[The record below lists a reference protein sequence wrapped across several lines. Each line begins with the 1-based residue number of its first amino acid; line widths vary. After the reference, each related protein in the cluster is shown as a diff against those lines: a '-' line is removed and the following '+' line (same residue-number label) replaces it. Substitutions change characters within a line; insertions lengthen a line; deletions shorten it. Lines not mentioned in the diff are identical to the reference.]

1 MSNIETLATKAA
13 NGDSSAFENL
23 YKQTYKSVY
32 FTCLH
37 FLKNEQNA
45 LDITQDTYFTAFT
58 QLKNLQDKSK
68 CNAWLMKIAANKCR
82 DYLKRRQPVPMD
94 EEMMEEQVGVQVEED
109 ELNLPEEYVVNK
121 EKRKVVM
128 DIMQKQLSDAL
139 YQTVILYYF
148 DNLSVA
154 DIAEI
159 MECPEGTVKYR
170 LSVARAKIKEG
181 VLAYEKKS
189 GVKLYSVAG
198 TPFLAAILMAEAEA
212 VGIVCAP
219 LSFSLSTAVSGAESL
234 VATKGAK
241 AGGKIMFETLKSK
254 IIAGIIGV
262 LLVGGVI
269 ATVVADKDS
278 KKEESS
284 GQVSEESYV
293 ENDYTDESYEENDY
307 LDEWSDSESVE
318 SEEVVSDE
326 TSPYEDAGILPA
338 EKLFNED
345 EEAYTSIE
353 SIQGQIVALGS
364 AANRPVFMTGDT
376 VYSISFLAS
385 ALIEDLSVENVAWM
399 KCVDSLIYGKII
411 LVYTSEGKL
420 SAYNEVGEPIFVDL
434 DYNDETDVIVELDLS
449 ILQMIRP
456 QGNEYEI
463 FYYECDDAGRLTLIK
478 QNVITEYTHYVID
491 TEYTEYAAQSGE
503 LVVIPSSAYAT
514 GRQIYYLTPNND
526 WYAIEEF
533 MSNGKVAMWDKPVL
547 TNVSRVYYDNS
558 IWRTGG
564 PIYAKAGDNAK
575 IYAKIIGDN
584 WISSED
590 DIEISF
596 ILPDGHTTE
605 DIKNILGSEDYP
617 MIEFTNGDV
626 YCAEEIDEEIPAEY
640 TFTKLE
646 AVSELNAEGK
656 IVQMVGPIWQSDI
669 LYILMDDNKVYYI
682 EL

>member
-1 MSNIETLATKAA
+1 MNNIETLATKAA
-13 NGDSSAFENL
+13 NGDSSAFESL

-128 DIMQKQLSDAL
+128 DIMQKQLSDVL
-139 YQTVILYYF
+139 YQTVILFYF

-198 TPFLAAILMAEAEA
+198 TPFLAGLLMAEAEA
-212 VGIVCAP
+212 MGIVCVP
-219 LSFSLSTAVSGAESL
+219 LSFSLSTVISGTESL
-234 VATKGAK
+234 VATKGTK
-241 AGGKIMFETLKSK
+241 TGGKIMLGTLKSK
-254 IIAGIIGV
+254 IIAGAIGV
-262 LLVGGVI
+262 LLLGGVI
-269 ATVVADKDS
+269 AAVVAGKDS
-278 KKEESS
+278 TKEESG

-293 ENDYTDESYEENDY
+293 ENDYMDESYEEND
-307 LDEWSDSESVE
+307 DTEEWSDPESVE
-318 SEEVVSDE
+318 VEEVVSKE
-326 TSPYEDAGILPA
+326 TSAYEDGDIFPA

-345 EEAYTSIE
+345 EGAYTSIE
-353 SIQGQIVALGS
+353 SIQGQIVTLGGAS
-364 AANRPVFMTGDT
+364 NKPVFMTGDT

-385 ALIEDLSVENVAWM
+385 TLVKDLSVENVAWM
-399 KCVDSLIYGKII
+399 RCLDSIIHGKTILIY
-411 LVYTSEGKL
+411 TTDGKL
-420 SAYNEVGEPIFVDL
+420 SAYYEGGQPIFVDL
-434 DYNDETDVIVELDLS
+434 DYEDGTDVIVELELS
-449 ILQMIRP
+449 TLQIIRP
-456 QGNEYEI
+456 QGNEYTI
-463 FYYECDDAGRLTLIK
+463 FTYHFEYDGVLTLIK
-478 QNVITEYTHYVID
+478 QNLITEYTHYGDDI
-491 TEYTEYAAQSGE
+491 EYAAQSGE
-503 LVVIPSSAYAT
+503 FVVIPSSLNAA
-514 GRQIYYLTPNND
+514 GNQIYYLTSNND

-533 MSNGKVAMWDKPVL
+533 KSEGRVAMLDTPVL
-547 TNVSRVYYDNS
+547 TNVSQVYYDNS
-558 IWRTGG
+558 IWQTGG
-564 PIYAKAGDNAK
+564 PIYAKSGDNAK
-575 IYAKIIGDN
+575 IYTTLMGDD

-596 ILPDGHTTE
+596 ILPDGHTTD
-605 DIKNILGSEDYP
+605 DIKNVLGSADYP
-617 MIEFTNGDV
+617 MIEFANGDV
-626 YCAEEIDEEIPAEY
+626 YCSEEIDDEIPAEY

-656 IVQMVGPIWQSDI
+656 IVQMVGPFWLNDI